1 MATLKELKGRIKSVK
16 DTSKV
21 TGAMYMISQMKLR
34 SSSASLAETEP
45 YFRSLEQ
52 ELLHVSGGVTAE
64 DCAFMR
70 QAEGV
75 TAVLVIASDKG
86 LCGDYNRRILHEAQQ
101 TVDENP
107 GCRIYVIGEKA
118 KKYFAGRKIPVQTE
132 FDFAL
137 KKPDEE
143 LSSAVSAFF
152 CDLFLKE
159 EISRLVA
166 VFAEAEG
173 KQVNP
178 VKRTVLPVE
187 PPEGETAETD
197 FEFLPSKAAV
207 VDSLVPFYLSG
218 VFHSILLHAF
228 MSEHTSRML
237 AMDSANRNAKDLLD
251 DLNKQYNHLRQNA
264 ITTEIAEISGER
276 NRQ

>member
-1 MATLKELKGRIKSVK
+1 MATLKELKGRIKSVR

-21 TGAMYMISQMKLR
+21 TGAMYMISSMKLR
-34 SSSASLAETEP
+34 SSAASLAETEP
-45 YFRSLEQ
+45 YFRSLRQ
-52 ELLHVSGGVTAE
+52 ELRHVSGGVTAE

-70 QAEGV
+70 QSEGV

-86 LCGDYNRRILHEAQQ
+86 LCGDYNRQVLRETQRA
-101 TVDENP
+101 VDENP

-118 KKYFAGRKIPVQTE
+118 KRYFAGRKIPVQT
-132 FDFAL
+132 DFAFTL

-143 LSSAVSAFF
+143 LSSSISAFF
-152 CDLFLKE
+152 CELFLKE

-166 VFAEAEG
+166 VFAETEG
-173 KQVNP
+173 MRAGP
-178 VKRTVLPVE
+178 VTRTVLPIE
-187 PPEGETAETD
+187 PPEDEDAETD

-207 VDSLVPFYLSG
+207 VDSLVPIYLGG
-218 VFHSILLHAF
+218 VFHSILYHAF
-228 MSEHTSRML
+228 MSEQSSRML
-237 AMDSANRNAKDLLD
+237 AMDSANRNAKDLLE
-251 DLNKQYNHLRQNA
+251 DLTAQYNHLRQNA

>member
-1 MATLKELKGRIKSVK
+1 MATLKELKGRIKSVR

-21 TGAMYMISQMKLR
+21 TGAMYMISSMKLH
-34 SSSASLAETEP
+34 SSAAVLTGTEP

-52 ELLHVSGGVTAE
+52 ELRHVSGGVTAE

-70 QAEGV
+70 QSEGV

-86 LCGDYNRRILHEAQQ
+86 LCGDYNRKVLHTAQQ

-118 KKYFAGRKIPVQTE
+118 KKYFAGRHIPVQTD
-132 FDFAL
+132 FDFIL

-152 CDLFLKE
+152 CGLFLKE
-159 EISRLVA
+159 EISRLIA
-166 VFAEAEG
+166 VYAESTGRQAD
-173 KQVNP
+173 P
-178 VKRTVLPVE
+178 TVRVILPIE
-187 PPEGETAETD
+187 PPEGGKEQTD

-207 VDSLVPFYLSG
+207 VDSLVLFYLGG
-218 VFHSILLHAF
+218 VFHSILLNAF
-228 MSEHTSRML
+228 ICEQTSRML
-237 AMDSANRNAKDLLD
+237 AMDSANRNAKELLD
-251 DLNKQYNHLRQNA
+251 DLNKQYNHMRQNA